1 MHIACSETRRLSE
14 TRSSPGIISPRSG
27 CETFVVWWLYR
38 LIPHRIHVCS
48 MYAIYGNIYHQYTP
62 NVSIYTS
69 TMDPMGYTIYPYM
82 LDVWYIYLQNWVILD
97 KGKCWDSYSSNMV
110 RIWAMLYMLIL
121 SFIYYIYVYIY
132 TWWVIT
138 IHVRVIP
145 FENQPITVVFTVFTM
160 VVIQKGS

>member
-27 CETFVVWWLYR
+27 CETLSFDGYTGLYP
-38 LIPHRIHVCS
+38 IGS

-97 KGKCWDSYSSNMV
+97 KGKCWDSYSSTMV
-110 RIWAMLYMLIL
+110 RIWAMLSMLTVYYPLYYID
-121 SFIYYIYVYIY
+121 IYVYIYIYVYIICIY
-132 TWWVIT
+132 IYMVGY
-138 IHVRVIP
+138 HNPCSSYP
-145 FENQPITVVFTVFTM
+145 F
-160 VVIQKGS
+160 